1 MSPRVTI
8 NHERIADFCRRWKVA
23 ELSLFGSVL
32 REDFNPERSDI
43 DVLIELQSDAH
54 VGLFELTDMQ
64 DELEAL
70 FGRKVDL
77 VTKPALKPRIRQSI
91 LDSSE
96 VLYAAA

>member
-1 MSPRVTI
+1 MSPKVAI
-8 NHERIADFCRRWKVA
+8 DHEGIVDFCRRWKVA

-32 REDFNPERSDI
+32 REDFNPERSDV
-43 DVLIELQSDAH
+43 DVLIDFQPDAH
-54 VGLFELTDMQ
+54 IGLFELTDMQ

-77 VTKPALKPRIRQSI
+77 VTKPALKPGIRQSI